1 MRRFYVL
8 FLALALL
15 IFNQACKRDSDVLA
29 TYSDGQITRGEFH
42 SWMDTRHIPRESV
55 LSARVKQKA
64 KLRQM
69 MVERLTVS
77 EAKKAGFEKNDDFMK
92 LQNLMKSN
100 FISGYL
106 QKQIRESGTFDVE
119 AVKASIIKLRIK
131 DYNIVNN
138 KQVKLSAAELK
149 AETDRVLKDADGI
162 IARLDAGED
171 FAGLAK
177 NHSDDYSK
185 RKGGDIGF
193 VTREMREPEFTEAA
207 FALGRGEYT
216 KKPVLAK
223 NAVYIIRVA
232 RKDRLTPDNIA
243 GLIDDENEAKRLKS
257 RLQADAANSFEK
269 SLGEAADV
277 VNNIEKVNLKDGNA
291 LIYKVGAGEYRVSAL
306 NDLISFIEKKRGSMG
321 GPRQTLDEMRKRKL
335 AERMFHEALLVREA
349 QKKNLDR
356 EEKFQKEWN
365 SFYEFS
371 LASSYRDDVILA
383 GVKVTPDEVRK
394 EYDSQAQRIR
404 EQNTRSNQKN
414 PQKMQ
419 SFGEMKDRIEY
430 MLVSRKRAEKGR
442 EYENQMVSRVNLVIN
457 EKKLEEDKKVEKK
470 K

>member
-1 MRRFYVL
+1 MRRFYIL
-8 FLALALL
+8 FMALALL

-29 TYSDGQITRGEFH
+29 TYSDGQVTRGEFH

-69 MVERLTVS
+69 VVERLTVK
-77 EAKKAGFEKNDDFMK
+77 EAKNAGFEKNEDFLK

-100 FISGYL
+100 FTSGYL
-106 QKQIRESGTFDVE
+106 QKQIRESGIFEVE
-119 AVKASIIKLRIK
+119 AVRASIIKLRVK

-138 KQVKLSAAELK
+138 KQVKMSAAELK
-149 AETDRVLKDADGI
+149 AETGRVMKDAEGI

-171 FAGLAK
+171 FAAIAK
-177 NHSDDYSK
+177 NLSDDYSK

-193 VTREMREPEFTEAA
+193 ITREMREPEFAEAA

-223 NAVYIIRVA
+223 NAVYIIKVA
-232 RKDRLTPDNIA
+232 RKDRLTPENIS
-243 GLIDDENEAKRLKS
+243 GLIDDENEAKRLRS
-257 RLQADAANSFEK
+257 RLQAAAANNFEK
-269 SLGEAADV
+269 KLREAPDV
-277 VNNIEKVNLKDGNA
+277 TDNIGKVNLKDRDA

-306 NDLISFIEKKRGSMG
+306 NDLISFIEKKRGGMG
-321 GPRQTLDEMRKRKL
+321 GPRQTLDDERKRRL
-335 AERMFHEALLVREA
+335 AERMLHEALLVREA
-349 QKKNLDR
+349 QKRNLDR
-356 EEKFQKEWN
+356 DEKFQQEWN

-371 LASSYRDDVILA
+371 LASSYRDDVVLA

-394 EYDSQAQRIR
+394 EYDTQSQRVR
-404 EQNTRSNQKN
+404 EQNARSKQKN

-442 EYENQMVSRVNLVIN
+442 EYENQMITKANLVIN
-457 EKKLEEDKKVEKK
+457 EKKLEEDKKVENKK
-470 K
+470 